1 MPWLVQYEMVTPV
14 VEKKSTNEYSIS
26 NSQKTGVKQY
36 AILKKIDDNYTV
48 ETIIN
53 APTQTLNLNE
63 LGIMKNYKYKYWLV
77 AVGKQNQLSKLVALP

>member
-1 MPWLVQYEMVTPV
+1 M
-14 VEKKSTNEYSIS
+14 
-26 NSQKTGVKQY
+26 
-36 AILKKIDDNYTV
+36 DDSYTV

-63 LGIMKNYKYKYWLV
+63 LGIVKNNKYKYWLI